1 MLQRELVY
9 PLEEEGAVREGRQE
23 VMRLCT
29 LAPVLGS
36 AGFCLNLSPPH
47 PFPPFT
53 QACNLDDSER
63 KVQEL
68 WEPLAAYEPPCIEL
82 PPPPPPPAEEQQQ
95 PAEEQMVDA
104 APEEAEPSADDLPGS
119 VQAEPEG
126 AAGEL
131 ETLEVAPP
139 DAEDASEAEA
149 APAAGQPSLVAPTAE
164 PAAEDSEMAEGQAE
178 GSSANEGVSEGCSMD
193 DEQVGGSWR
202 WHSLG
207 V

>member
-1 MLQRELVY
+1 MH
-9 PLEEEGAVREGRQE
+9 PLEEEGAVREGGQD
-23 VMRLCT
+23 VMRLRT

-36 AGFCLNLSPPH
+36 AGCCLTDLRPTLPH
-47 PFPPFT
+47 PSL

-95 PAEEQMVDA
+95 PADEQMVDA

-126 AAGEL
+126 AATEL
-131 ETLEVAPP
+131 ETLEVPVP
-139 DAEDASEAEA
+139 DAEAAAEGEA
-149 APAAGQPSLVAPTAE
+149 APAAQQPSLVAPTAE